1 MAMQS
6 MEILLAVRRLS
17 LRVIDLVVRM
27 VERSGGA
34 RRRTLR
40 DDRFFDKSP
49 AGLAVAVP
57 VLEVS
62 VMERVIRRPISSM
75 LTSSV
80 LIDSPCSFLLHLLF
94 WPCLPPPLPSKP
106 RLLRALDVT
115 LAKALAPFDLL
126 EETMLSPVTFLVG
139 GIALGAVNYLL
150 LCNCRL
156 AVWSCRLGHD
166 SFGRT
171 GGFFL
176 T

>member
-1 MAMQS
+1 MQS
-6 MEILLAVRRLS
+6 MEILLASRRLS

-40 DDRFFDKSP
+40 DDRFSDRSLD
-49 AGLAVAVP
+49 LAILVL

-106 RLLRALDVT
+106 RLLRALDVM

-126 EETMLSPVTFLVG
+126 EETMLSPVIFMVG
-139 GIALGAVNYLL
+139 GIALGAVNYSYLTY
-150 LCNCRL
+150 LCT
-156 AVWSCRLGHD
+156 VWSCQGLLVVHNP
-166 SFGRT
+166 
-171 GGFFL
+171 
-176 T
+176 

>member
-40 DDRFFDKSP
+40 DDRFFDRSP
-49 AGLAVAVP
+49 AGLTVAVP
-57 VLEVS
+57 VLETG

-75 LTSSV
+75 LASSV
-80 LIDSPCSFLLHLLF
+80 LIDSPCSFFLHLRF
-94 WPCLPPPLPSKP
+94 WPCLPPSLPSKQ
-106 RLLRALDVT
+106 RLRVLRALDVT

-126 EETMLSPVTFLVG
+126 EETMLSPVTLLVG
-139 GIALGAVNYLL
+139 GMALSATVFI
-150 LCNCRL
+150 RL
-156 AVWSCRLGHD
+156 SVQ
-166 SFGRT
+166 
-171 GGFFL
+171 
-176 T
+176 